1 MNASNKAQPAKYF
14 STAIAAAIA
23 TAAMSF
29 SGVAVSDTTNSA
41 TEYRWEVDMRGKPP
55 FKRERVAVESV
66 DIASMEISD
75 VNVSDVATETVW
87 EREFTGRPPFN
98 RRQVELPVVDAAS
111 MEIVEEAPKSTTFR
125 GRPPFK
131 RHR

>member
-1 MNASNKAQPAKYF
+1 MNAIDKPRPAKF
-14 STAIAAAIA
+14 LNAAI
-23 TAAMSF
+23 TAAIVTTAMSV
-29 SGVAVSDTTNSA
+29 SGAALSEGINSA

-55 FKRERVAVESV
+55 FKRERVAVETV

-75 VNVSDVATETVW
+75 SNVATETVW
-87 EREFTGRPPFN
+87 VREFTGRPPFN
-98 RRQVELPVVDAAS
+98 RRQVELPVVDAAA
-111 MEIVEEAPKSTTFR
+111 MEIVDEAPKTTIFR